1 MAPGHLRWCRASVA
15 GTDRADGRC
24 VEVMSSRAR
33 PDARV
38 SSLIVSAQEAREFTS
53 IIMNRNDKLV
63 RYGKPSVFL
72 LCLVPFGILIW
83 RGASGS
89 LGPNPVEAITHFT
102 GDWTLRLLLV
112 TLAVTPLRRLTG
124 QAWLVR
130 FRRMLGLF
138 TFFYAVLH
146 LITYLW
152 LDRFFDLGTIAEDV
166 LKRPYITVGFAAF
179 ILMVPLAI
187 TSTQGWIRRLGRR
200 WKTLHRAVYV
210 IGVLGVLHYLWLVK
224 ADLLEPVIY
233 GVILAVLLAFR
244 VPWRRIFKSIP
255 MTSSV
260 SPIQRGGVR
269 EAASGER

>member
-1 MAPGHLRWCRASVA
+1 MV
-15 GTDRADGRC
+15 
-24 VEVMSSRAR
+24 
-33 PDARV
+33 
-38 SSLIVSAQEAREFTS
+38 
-53 IIMNRNDKLV
+53 V
-63 RYGKPSVFL
+63 RYGKPLVFL
-72 LCLVPFGILIW
+72 LCLVPFGVLIA
-83 RGASGS
+83 RGVSGA

-146 LITYLW
+146 VTTYLW
-152 LDRFFDLGTIAEDV
+152 LDRYFELGTIAEDV

-179 ILMVPLAI
+179 VLMVPLAI

-200 WKTLHRAVYV
+200 WKRLHRAVYA

-224 ADLLEPVIY
+224 ADLLEPAIY
-233 GVILAVLLAFR
+233 GAILVVLLGLR
-244 VPWRRIFKSIP
+244 VPWADLTARLRATRRRRP
-255 MTSSV
+255 WM
-260 SPIQRGGVR
+260 SP
-269 EAASGER
+269 ERR